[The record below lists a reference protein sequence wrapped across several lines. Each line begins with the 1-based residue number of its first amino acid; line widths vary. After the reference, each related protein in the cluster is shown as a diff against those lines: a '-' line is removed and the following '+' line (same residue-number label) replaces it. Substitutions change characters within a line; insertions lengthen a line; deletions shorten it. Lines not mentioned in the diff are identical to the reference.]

1 MQNEKDLEKIIDYIL
16 EKYHNPLK
24 INIPQ
29 IKLLL
34 DKIVE
39 VHWNIHP
46 EFAKIRIVFNLFA
59 SEITSHI
66 DKEEK
71 ILFPMM
77 KEIELAFKNKNPLG
91 WFHCWSVWNP
101 IRQMEL
107 EHSNFDKYLKE
118 IRILSSN
125 YFIPSDACKTFTRTY
140 EMLKELDNETV
151 NHARLEND
159 TLHKTALE
167 KEKILNFIN
176 RNT

>member
-1 MQNEKDLEKIIDYIL
+1 MENEKDLKKIINYIL
-16 EKYHNPLK
+16 DKYHNPLK
-24 INIPQ
+24 INIPK
-29 IKLLL
+29 IKFLL

-46 EFAKIRIVFNLFA
+46 EFAEIRIVFELFA
-59 SEITSHI
+59 SEIISHI

-77 KEIELAFKNKNPLG
+77 EKIEEVFKNKNTLE
-91 WFHCWSVWNP
+91 WFHCWSIWNP
-101 IRQMEL
+101 IKQMEL

-125 YFIPSDACKTFTRTY
+125 YFIPSDACKAFTTTY

-151 NHARLEND
+151 NHAKLENN
-159 TLHKTALE
+159 TLHKKALE
-167 KEKILNFIN
+167 KEKVLNFIN
-176 RNT
+176 RNS